1 MQKQQ
6 KTIQVELD
14 EKAAEGIYSNF
25 VLTGHT
31 PSEFMLDFAR
41 FLPGNKKAKV
51 YARIVMTPQSAKTLL
66 MVLERTIKQ
75 YEGNFG
81 EITLPQQ
88 NIKVD
93 PTSIGFQ
100 PNLPGEEKKDKKK
113 PH

>member
-41 FLPGNKKAKV
+41 FLPGNQKAKV
-51 YARIVMTPQSAKTLL
+51 FARIIMTPQSAKTLQI
-66 MVLERTIKQ
+66 VLERTIKKF
-75 YEGNFG
+75 ESTFG
-81 EITLPQQ
+81 EIALPQQ
-88 NIKVD
+88 NIKID

-100 PNLPGEEKKDKKK
+100 PHQPGEEKKDKKK